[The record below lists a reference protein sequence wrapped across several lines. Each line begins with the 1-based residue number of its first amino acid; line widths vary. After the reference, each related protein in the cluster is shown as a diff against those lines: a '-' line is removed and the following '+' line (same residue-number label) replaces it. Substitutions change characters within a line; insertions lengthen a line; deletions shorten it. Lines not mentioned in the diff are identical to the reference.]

1 MSRCARIHQWLV
13 DNPGWHFA
21 GDVSEGLS
29 AAGDE
34 RYAVSHAL
42 GVMSSRGLLAVS
54 GAKHGSKRYRL
65 ARDARKYT
73 QKASA

>member
-1 MSRCARIHQWLV
+1 MTRCARIRQWLI

-29 AAGDE
+29 AVGDE

-42 GVMSSRGLLAVS
+42 GVMSKRGLLAIS
-54 GAKHGSKRYRL
+54 GMKHGSKRYSLIRQ
-65 ARDARKYT
+65 ARKYE
-73 QKASA
+73 QKVG